1 MKALVTYFSQT
12 GNTKEIAEA
21 IHESLSAKIE
31 ANIGTVR
38 SVDPNT
44 LHDYDIL
51 FVGAP
56 CHDSDLAPPVKGF
69 LERLPDS
76 PGFKLVGFFTHA
88 TYMPGGDDRWKDLY
102 DQWAGLC
109 RPSFEKA
116 CKDKNI
122 EFLGHFHCQG
132 RASASIENFIH
143 QEIVTDED
151 EWNEYLPE
159 LRKHPDEA
167 DIQNAKEFALKLIAD
182 M

>member
-21 IHESLSAKIE
+21 IHESLSTRIE
-31 ANIGTVR
+31 ARIATMR
-38 SVDPNT
+38 AVDCEN
-44 LHDYDIL
+44 LQDYDIL

-56 CHDSDLAPPVKGF
+56 CHDSDLARPVKGF
-69 LERLPDS
+69 LERLPES

-88 TYMPGGDDRWKDLY
+88 TYMPAGDERWKDLY
-102 DQWAGLC
+102 DHWAGLC
-109 RPSFEKA
+109 LPSFEKG

-132 RASASIENFIH
+132 RASEPIENFIH

-182 M
+182 L